1 MQTER
6 SAQYGLS
13 DSSFAAVARYA
24 RFLELIDP
32 EWVADSLS
40 DDEVGGAGGGDD
52 AGRQPGS
59 FISAQESKKNKARS
73 PQKTS
78 PFVALSLGD

>member
-1 MQTER
+1 MSHR
-6 SAQYGLS
+6 GAS
-13 DSSFAAVARYA
+13 DSHFATAVGYSK
-24 RFLELIDP
+24 FLEVID
-32 EWVADSLS
+32 EQWAADSLS

-59 FISAQESKKNKARS
+59 IISAQESKKNKARS